1 MLNRIVLIG
10 RLTRD
15 PELRFTPNGHA
26 VCSFT
31 LAVDRPFTNQDGNR
45 EADFINIVVWNKQGE
60 NCAQYLAKG
69 RLAAVDG
76 RLQIRSYDG
85 NDGQR
90 RYVTEVIADNVR
102 FLSSRNESG
111 NGYETGSSSYGGNAG
126 SRGANTY
133 EPPSPSVA
141 AATFEDN
148 MPLTSDDL
156 PF

>member
-15 PELRFTPNGHA
+15 PELRFTQSGKA

-31 LAVDRPFTNQDGNR
+31 LAVDRPFSGQDGNR
-45 EADFINIVVWNKQGE
+45 ETDFISIVVWNKQGE

-69 RLAAVDG
+69 RMAAVDG
-76 RLQIRSYDG
+76 RLHIRNYDG

-90 RYVTEVIADNVR
+90 HYVTEVIADRVV
-102 FLSSRNESG
+102 FLSPKGEG
-111 NGYETGSSSYGGNAG
+111 ANAG
-126 SRGANTY
+126 GY
-133 EPPSPSVA
+133 A
-141 AATFEDN
+141 AAPSAPSAPAFGGSFGAAPGDD
-148 MPLTSDDL
+148 MPMTSDDL

>member
-15 PELRFTPNGHA
+15 PELRFTQSGKA
-26 VCSFT
+26 VCQFT
-31 LAVDRPFTNQDGNR
+31 LAVDRPFPGQDGSR
-45 EADFINIVVWNKQGE
+45 EADFINIVVWNKPGE

-69 RLAAVDG
+69 RMAAVDG

-90 RYVTEVIADNVR
+90 HYVTEVIAENVR
-102 FLSSRNESG
+102 FLSPRSEGGGVNGNTGGGYGASG
-111 NGYETGSSSYGGNAG
+111 G
-126 SRGANTY
+126 
-133 EPPSPSVA
+133 A
-141 AATFEDN
+141 AAGNQQQSFSDYQEGS
-148 MPLTSDDL
+148 MTSEDL

>member
-15 PELRFTPNGHA
+15 PELRFTPNGRA
-26 VCSFT
+26 VCQFT
-31 LAVDRPFTNQDGNR
+31 LAVDRPFANQEGNR
-45 EADFINIVVWNKQGE
+45 EADFINIVVWGKPAE

-76 RLQIRSYDG
+76 RLQIRSYEG

-90 RYVTEVIADNVR
+90 RYVTEVVADNVR
-102 FLSSRNESG
+102 FLPSG
-111 NGYETGSSSYGGNAG
+111 GRGEGASAGGYSAGGG
-126 SRGANTY
+126 
-133 EPPSPSVA
+133 A
-141 AATFEDN
+141 AAAPAFGGSFGEPADD
-148 MPLTSDDL
+148 MPMTSDDL